1 MAADRGN
8 RPLRSAQRE
17 VGMQTTE
24 TKSIQ
29 RLQHDVRQLAGVI
42 GERNVFHPEALHA
55 AAAYIENSW
64 QSQGYAV
71 TRHVYT
77 VRGVQAANL
86 EISIPGSDRP
96 QEILLL
102 GAHYDSVHGS
112 PGADDNAS
120 AVAALLEIS
129 RFFAARTPARTIR
142 MVAFVNEEPPFF
154 ATRRQGSMVYATA
167 ARKRGDDIRLMLSLE
182 MLGYFSS
189 QPGSQRYPP
198 FLRRYYPDTADFI
211 ALVANLGS
219 RHIMHRLAQAFRA
232 ATAFPLAHIATLA
245 LVPGVS
251 WSDHRSFWRR
261 GYRAV
266 MVTDTAFYRN
276 PFYHTAGD
284 TPETLDYPKL
294 AAVTDGLAR
303 AVATLAQ
310 QPL

>member
-1 MAADRGN
+1 
-8 RPLRSAQRE
+8 
-17 VGMQTTE
+17 MQTTE
-24 TKSIQ
+24 TNSIQ
-29 RLQHDVRQLAGVI
+29 RLEHDVRQLAGVI

-55 AAAYIENSW
+55 AAAYIDNSW

-71 TRHVYT
+71 ERQTYT
-77 VRGVQAANL
+77 AAGVPSANL
-86 EISIPGSDRP
+86 EISIPGSHRP
-96 QEILLL
+96 GEILLI
-102 GAHYDSVHGS
+102 GAHYDSVRGS

-129 RFFAARTPARTIR
+129 RFFAGRRPARTVR
-142 MVAFVNEEPPFF
+142 LVAFVNEEPPFF
-154 ATRRQGSMVYATA
+154 ATRRQGSMVYAAA

-189 QPGSQRYPP
+189 RPGSQRYPP
-198 FLRRYYPDTADFI
+198 FFGRFYPDTADFI

-219 RHIMHRLAQAFRA
+219 RRSMHRLARAFRA
-232 ATAFPLAHIATLA
+232 ASDFPLAHIATLA

-276 PFYHTAGD
+276 PFYHTGGD
-284 TPETLDYPKL
+284 TSETLDYPKL
-294 AAVTDGLAR
+294 AAVTDGLAQ
-303 AVATLAQ
+303 AAATLAQ